1 MIKFRKA
8 QKSDSFTNKPPHII
22 KQIVHYFL
30 SYKLL
35 QEEINA
41 SSYGLDY
48 HVPTTN
54 INKNSIVTEF
64 ELFFQKLLKDISNIP
79 ETEISKVRTKLCNTC
94 EKYCN
99 INVPYAQR
107 KIISYQNSMI
117 LSFWSRAKEERW
129 RQWIKLSTQTN
140 A

>member
-30 SYKLL
+30 SYKLP

-64 ELFFQKLLKDISNIP
+64 EFFFQKLLKDISNIP

-117 LSFWSRAKEERW
+117 LSF
-129 RQWIKLSTQTN
+129 
-140 A
+140 

>member
-30 SYKLL
+30 SYELP

-41 SSYGLDY
+41 LSYGLDY
-48 HVPTTN
+48 HIPTTN
-54 INKNSIVTEF
+54 INKNFTVTEF

-99 INVPYAQR
+99 IKVPYVQR
-107 KIISYQNSMI
+107 KKISYQNWMI
-117 LSFWSRAKEERW
+117 LSF
-129 RQWIKLSTQTN
+129 
-140 A
+140 